1 MDGHT
6 GPESLAYENSG
17 IRVIYNFGK
26 DPIDLGS
33 AQVLIS
39 SQPLVGGQLETN
51 GCVWVKP

>member
-1 MDGHT
+1 VEGHT
-6 GPESLAYENSG
+6 GPETLADENSG

-26 DPIDLGS
+26 NRIDLGS

-51 GCVWVKP
+51 SCVWVKP